1 MKVTWTARTES
12 ILKPFP
18 ADNFW
23 AELCLEAV
31 SDAFLKIEIDNFHG
45 VPQRALTP
53 PTLKPLFPLR
63 SRDLAQAFS
72 QGGPA
77 SQILRTVPVYPDV

>member
-18 ADNFW
+18 ADFW

-31 SDAFLKIEIDNFHG
+31 SDAFLKKEIDNFHG

-53 PTLKPLFPLR
+53 PTLKSLFPLR